1 MEIEKIVNLNDAELA
16 HKERETAEQV
26 FRIRFQ
32 MRMGQ
37 NEGLKKLREFK
48 KDIARIKTVQR
59 QRVLGVAAAPAG
71 PLDEKPSALK
81 KTLKKKTVKKKTAG
95 KKAAA
100 KKTAKSKAQS
110 RAQSRTSGKAKT
122 ATKAKPR
129 AAGRGKANAKKE
141 SHKRNDGK

>member
-81 KTLKKKTVKKKTAG
+81 KTLKKKT
-95 KKAAA
+95 A